1 MFLVF
6 SSLQQLKLPHAK
18 NKANVIRGVVLLSS
32 LKRVVTPVVSKR
44 APLTL
49 VAKRWIAGLG

>member
-6 SSLQQLKLPHAK
+6 FSLQQLKITTRT

-32 LKRVVTPVVSKR
+32 LQRVVTPVVSKD
-44 APLTL
+44 LN
-49 VAKRWIAGLG
+49 